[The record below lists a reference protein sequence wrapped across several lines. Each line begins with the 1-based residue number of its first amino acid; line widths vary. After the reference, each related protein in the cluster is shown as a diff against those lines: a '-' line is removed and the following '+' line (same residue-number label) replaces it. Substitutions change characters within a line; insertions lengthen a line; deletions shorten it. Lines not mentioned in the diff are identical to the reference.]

1 MNLKYLANQIEEEL
15 IKQCKS
21 YELMGEFDHDGGAW
35 FFDIND
41 DVYGFISCE
50 SNAQDINIPTVS
62 VAIRISEISGFS
74 AEDIEALL
82 VKNGDFFAGSLVLT
96 CFGNLKL
103 LCLQTRIHA
112 EAYKPTDFYQYLN
125 NLLYEASILLQ

>member
-1 MNLKYLANQIEEEL
+1 MNLKYLANQIQEEL
-15 IKQCKS
+15 VKQCRS
-21 YELMGEFDHDGGAW
+21 YELMGEIDQDGGAW

-41 DVYGFISCE
+41 DVCGFISCE

-62 VAIRISEISGFS
+62 VALRISEISGFT
-74 AEDIEALL
+74 AGDIEALL

-96 CFGNLKL
+96 CFDNVKL

-112 EAYKPTDFYQYLN
+112 EAYNPDDFHQYLN
-125 NLLYEASILLQ
+125 NLLHEASILLP